1 MFSKSFKRSI
11 SKRMLKETLDLYMKY
26 AKKHTLYV
34 DIGNEK
40 SGEKIWLDEY
50 QNYGI
55 FVLLEN
61 DVIYSLILKPSIIL
75 KINGRNRLM
84 IFLLKMNG

>member
-1 MFSKSFKRSI
+1 
-11 SKRMLKETLDLYMKY
+11 MKY

>member
-1 MFSKSFKRSI
+1 MKMDLNKLITLIENKSTMSYRMFSKSFKRSI

-40 SGEKIWLDEY
+40 SGEKS
-50 QNYGI
+50 G
-55 FVLLEN
+55 
-61 DVIYSLILKPSIIL
+61 
-75 KINGRNRLM
+75 
-84 IFLLKMNG
+84 